1 MRDVINLCSD
11 FENKNKLSY
20 KVSIDSRRD
29 WISLVFFIKLKHYK
43 LVQGVNSVLEPPTV
57 R

>member
-1 MRDVINLCSD
+1 MSNHAVDYGITLFVSYPMRDVINSCSD

-29 WISLVFFIKLKHYK
+29 
-43 LVQGVNSVLEPPTV
+43 
-57 R
+57 